1 MNLELSADDLA
12 FQQEVRDFLREN
24 LTERLIEAT
33 RLTTTVFVDREVT
46 LE

>member
-24 LTERLIEAT
+24 AKI
-33 RLTTTVFVDREVT
+33 VDKKGA
-46 LE
+46 